1 MAEDSSRLSEEEL
14 NALASDEGFDED
26 SASLIDPENV
36 SSESV
41 RPHNLVT
48 EDTTIGINLAAVDMI
63 TERFTRHLR
72 LGLLEVLRTCLLYT
86 SPSPRD

>member
-14 NALASDEGFDED
+14 NALASDEGFDDD
-26 SASLIDPENV
+26 SASLIDPEAAL
-36 SSESV
+36 SAEI

-63 TERFTRHLR
+63 T
-72 LGLLEVLRTCLLYT
+72 CLLYT
-86 SPSPRD
+86 SPSPRDDR